1 MEGTRN
7 SVSPNSELGIPSMFA
22 TYDETPPSAQPWLH
36 TYSQSP
42 NFFEG
47 LHQPQQDSVYYV
59 HNPYTQASSSAS
71 NDDHELDE
79 EHERQSSLVE
89 EPRPEVHRRNPTRN
103 RRRPRTQIQDPL
115 HFHSSYTPPS
125 RFVFSAPPNPCRSG
139 YFPTKATARRPCL
152 SLFASPLGVAIKRR
166 SSGMPL
172 PFLASM
178 RTVRLRSQVSLI
190 LSWPCSLSP
199 VLIPLSL

>member
-22 TYDETPPSAQPWLH
+22 TYVETPPFAQPWLH

-59 HNPYTQASSSAS
+59 HNPYTQASSSVA

-79 EHERQSSLVE
+79 EHERQPSQVE
-89 EPRPEVHRRNPTRN
+89 EPRPEVHRRNPPETG
-103 RRRPRTQIQDPL
+103 ID
-115 HFHSSYTPPS
+115 
-125 RFVFSAPPNPCRSG
+125 
-139 YFPTKATARRPCL
+139 
-152 SLFASPLGVAIKRR
+152 LGVELDTSTLIKRTN
-166 SSGMPL
+166 MY
-172 PFLASM
+172 FN
-178 RTVRLRSQVSLI
+178 I
-190 LSWPCSLSP
+190 
-199 VLIPLSL
+199 VLHMH